1 VRLLDRKGRKVRIR
15 VLGSVYGFRVWVRVK
30 CRVRVNGLWLGLVL
44 VCDVLPSAE
53 LFGFERWPPFSSSPT
68 GTSTKT
74 CMHQRKGTGVGIGMC
89 KGKGTGKGRS
99 YYENER

>member
-1 VRLLDRKGRKVRIR
+1 MKVRVR
-15 VLGSVYGFRVWVRVK
+15 VLGSVYGFRVWGRVK
-30 CRVRVNGLWLGLVL
+30 SRVRVNGLWLGLVS
-44 VCDVLPSAE
+44 VCDVLPSAK
-53 LFGFERWPPFSSSPT
+53 LFGFERWRPFSSSPT

-89 KGKGTGKGRS
+89 KGRS